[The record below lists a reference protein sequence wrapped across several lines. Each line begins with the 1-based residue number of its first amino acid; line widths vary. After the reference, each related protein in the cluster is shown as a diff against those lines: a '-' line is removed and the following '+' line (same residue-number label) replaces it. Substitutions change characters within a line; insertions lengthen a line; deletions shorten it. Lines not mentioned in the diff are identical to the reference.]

1 MTTLRGL
8 WPRGGLWRHADFLKL
23 WSAQTVSQFGTA
35 VSQVALPLVAVLS
48 LHASAFQV
56 AALGTVEFL
65 PFLLFT
71 LPAGVWVDRLPR
83 RPILVL
89 ADAGRAAALGSIPL
103 VAAVGHLTLAQL
115 YVAGFVTGTLTV
127 FFDVAYQSYLPSIVE
142 RDRLVDGNAKLEVSR
157 SAAQIGGP
165 GLGGLLVRLFTAPYA
180 VLADAASYVWSSLF
194 VFWIRRPEVVP
205 ERTAESPSL
214 IRELIDG
221 VKYLLGHR
229 YWRWISMSTA
239 TFNFFNNVAFAI
251 LIVYLVRRL
260 DMSPLTIGITFSLA
274 SAGSLVAAFFA
285 GKIGTRLGI
294 GRTILLGTM
303 IDAVPLVL
311 VPLAP
316 KSLAIPFVAIAF
328 AVVEFGV
335 VLYNVSVISLTKS
348 LTGSNAAAGLVFFAL
363 SLPSLFSPL
372 AGLVVD
378 RVRRRPLLVVTY
390 LTEAVVVLALLF
402 VHSRSD
408 VWILYA
414 VTGYYGA
421 AGTVAASARS
431 ALMTT
436 TLPQELLG
444 EANGI
449 FQSVREGLRLIA
461 PLLGAGIFASAG
473 GGAVAILDAASFIG
487 VVIALLFMRM
497 PEPRFERVEHNFWAE
512 VMAGARHIFSTLPL
526 RQIVFATG
534 VCLLVVGFSEPV
546 VFAVLDQGLHPPP
559 SFFGVLSSFQGVGA
573 IIGGFSAPRLLRP
586 P

>member
-1 MTTLRGL
+1 MSTRLRL
-8 WPRGGLWRHADFLKL
+8 WPQGGLWRHADFLKL
-23 WSAQTVSQFGTA
+23 WSAQTVSQFGSA

-56 AALGTVEFL
+56 AALSTVEFL

-83 RPILVL
+83 RPILVI
-89 ADAGRAAALGSIPL
+89 ADAGRAAALGSVPL
-103 VAAVGHLTLAQL
+103 VAVVGHLTLAQL

-180 VLADAASYVWSSLF
+180 VLADAASYVWSSVF

-274 SAGSLVAAFFA
+274 SAGSLVAAFLA

-294 GRTILLGTM
+294 GRTILLGT
-303 IDAVPLVL
+303 IVDGIPLVL

-316 KSLAIPFVAIAF
+316 KALAIPFITVAF
-328 AVVEFGV
+328 AVVEFGI
-335 VLYNVSVISLTKS
+335 VLYNVSVISLTQALTPERLLGRVNASRRFIVWGTIPLGS
-348 LTGSNAAAGLVFFAL
+348 LVSGALASTIGLRPTLFIGTLGCSLAVLPIALSQVRHVKDIPSQPEELPVSEEALTPAEAAGL
-363 SLPSLFSPL
+363 SPESPS
-372 AGLVVD
+372 A
-378 RVRRRPLLVVTY
+378 
-390 LTEAVVVLALLF
+390 
-402 VHSRSD
+402 
-408 VWILYA
+408 
-414 VTGYYGA
+414 
-421 AGTVAASARS
+421 
-431 ALMTT
+431 
-436 TLPQELLG
+436 
-444 EANGI
+444 
-449 FQSVREGLRLIA
+449 
-461 PLLGAGIFASAG
+461 
-473 GGAVAILDAASFIG
+473 
-487 VVIALLFMRM
+487 
-497 PEPRFERVEHNFWAE
+497 
-512 VMAGARHIFSTLPL
+512 
-526 RQIVFATG
+526 
-534 VCLLVVGFSEPV
+534 
-546 VFAVLDQGLHPPP
+546 
-559 SFFGVLSSFQGVGA
+559 
-573 IIGGFSAPRLLRP
+573 
-586 P
+586 